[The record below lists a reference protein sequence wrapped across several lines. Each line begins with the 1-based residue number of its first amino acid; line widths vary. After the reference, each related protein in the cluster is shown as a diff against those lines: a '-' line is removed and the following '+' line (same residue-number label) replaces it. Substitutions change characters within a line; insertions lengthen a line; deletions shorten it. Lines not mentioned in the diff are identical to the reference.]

1 MSAPQPGTD
10 VAFIVDSPGMM
21 TTLQDAGRLGQGHMG
36 VPPSGALDGM
46 SLALANAL
54 VGNTSW
60 THGSASHPHEMGA
73 LEITL
78 VGPRLRLVGG
88 DCTVAIT
95 GDAEVT
101 LNDQPVETFRA
112 LQLVDGDEL
121 QIRRLLSGA
130 RAYLAVAGGFVATP
144 FLGSVSTLA
153 RAGVGGFA
161 GRALMAGDRLVLA
174 DPTCG
179 DASVGQLG
187 EQHLPQREKRPIRVV
202 PGPQSD
208 FFGRAKIARFFSA
221 EWTISTLADRMGYR
235 LTGPVLAS
243 AKGHNIVSD
252 ALMTGSVQIPG
263 DGQPIVAMNDRGTT
277 GGYPKIATV
286 IRADLARLGQM
297 KPGDVLRFEAVAPAH
312 AENLWRG
319 RQQSLRAY
327 LTQLAT

>member
-1 MSAPQPGTD
+1 MTTPRLDSR
-10 VAFIVDSPGMM
+10 VEFIVDAPGMM
-21 TTLQDAGRLGQGHMG
+21 TTLQDGGRAGQGHLG

-46 SLALANAL
+46 SLTLANAL
-54 VGNTSW
+54 VGNAPLAD
-60 THGSASHPHEMGA
+60 GSANHPQEMGA

-101 LNDQPVETFRA
+101 VNDQPVETFRA
-112 LQLVDGDEL
+112 LRLTEGDEL
-121 QIRRLLSGA
+121 QIRRLHSGA
-130 RAYLAVAGGFVATP
+130 RAYLAVGGGFVATP

-153 RAGVGGFA
+153 RAGIGGFD
-161 GRALMAGDRLVLA
+161 GRALVAGDRLALA
-174 DPTCG
+174 RPTLG
-179 DASVGQLG
+179 DTSAGRVG

-202 PGPQSD
+202 LGPQAAH
-208 FFGRAKIARFFSA
+208 FAWAKQARFFSA

-235 LTGPVLAS
+235 LSGPVLAS

-297 KPGDVLRFEAVAPAH
+297 KPGDTLRFEAVDPAH
-312 AENLWRG
+312 AEHLWRG

-327 LTQLAT
+327 LAQLAT